1 MLQSIIT
8 ISFPTQSPERVKMYV
23 IKRQFGLFLQ
33 HFLLMYDKPAALI
46 SLCLLTIVIFHEI
59 IWLFYSDVI
68 LFFWESLNDHKS
80 ESRDQLLYSNPAG
93 TSHHHH
99 FVKLPVSL
107 YASAAGL

>member
-1 MLQSIIT
+1 MDTLLRADQTGPLERSNPEGPSCETIKMTEIKLLLTLCLLQSIII

-68 LFFWESLNDHKS
+68 LFF
-80 ESRDQLLYSNPAG
+80 
-93 TSHHHH
+93 
-99 FVKLPVSL
+99 
-107 YASAAGL
+107 